1 MTHTI
6 FRGSGVHH
14 ETGSISFKTTT
25 GKMVSIL
32 VQNRWFIVANTGIN
46 MVTDWLPAADGP
58 QKTFKYLKCN

>member
-1 MTHTI
+1 
-6 FRGSGVHH
+6 
-14 ETGSISFKTTT
+14 
-25 GKMVSIL
+25 MVSIL